1 MILSCFPVTGKTFFH
16 FFYPF
21 SFSFS
26 LFFLF
31 LGRWPV
37 PSRAGLLSFS
47 LPRRPISFS
56 PPSPLPA
63 QVGPF
68 FFFLP
73 LSRFSHRPGNP
84 TRQPLLPPPAGFGRD
99 SALRLGLGPA
109 RRGRPGLAQLPALP
123 FSPLVFPATPNPS
136 RFLLSLYPR
145 THAPLLCYVPPRRR
159 RSPPPR
165 PLCPSCCL

>member
-1 MILSCFPVTGKTFFH
+1 MILSCFLVTGKTFFH
-16 FFYPF
+16 FFYP
-21 SFSFS
+21 FSFS

-99 SALRLGLGPA
+99 SAMRLGRGPACRGRTEQLRLSAALSAARPPLGA
-109 RRGRPGLAQLPALP
+109 HDRRIGIRWLEIDLIRVNRSHLRSTLAIFHLGA
-123 FSPLVFPATPNPS
+123 FG
-136 RFLLSLYPR
+136 FL
-145 THAPLLCYVPPRRR
+145 
-159 RSPPPR
+159 
-165 PLCPSCCL
+165 